1 LCPDRAGCASVRI
14 MDGGWVR
21 NMTRWLLL
29 GGVVGLLSSAAWA
42 QTGTFTIELDG
53 FDDNQVFD
61 GTANPANLDTSDFT
75 NPDDFC
81 VGLGLCGD
89 PNIKV
94 DTGGDATDIT
104 GSDIPDITS
113 GPTGTNTNAYQN
125 DSGTPIDSILIM
137 LTSNDGYLNMD
148 QYTEVFTCSSDIFQY
163 CGFNNDAFE
172 VAFWDPINND
182 GVGIPTAT
190 PEPSEWIFLLIA
202 AAAIVVARWRKNA
215 LNSTFART
223 QR

>member
-1 LCPDRAGCASVRI
+1 

-29 GGVVGLLSSAAWA
+29 AGVVGLLSSTAWA

-53 FDDNQVFD
+53 FDSDQVFD

-75 NPDDFC
+75 DPDNFC
-81 VGLGLCGD
+81 VGYLFCDD
-89 PNIKV
+89 PNIKANL
-94 DTGGDATDIT
+94 GGDPTDIT

-113 GPTGTNTNAYQN
+113 GDTGTNTNAYQN
-125 DSGTPIDSILIM
+125 DSGTPINSILLT
-137 LTSNDGYLNMD
+137 LTSNGGMLEPNQDD
-148 QYTEVFTCSSDIFQY
+148 EVFTCSSDIFQN
-163 CGFNNDAFE
+163 CGFYNDQFE
-172 VAFWDPINND
+172 VAFWNPINN
-182 GVGIPTAT
+182 GIGIPSAA

-223 QR
+223 HR